1 MVERS
6 AEEADLRSRNF
17 WKAFRTWRMRAIVP
31 ILGTVL
37 LLVAIGERHEQ
48 LQVPAMVFGAACGL
62 ALALAFVIEQVVWMS
77 RGEGQP
83 CVHCGAMVRLRTFH
97 LTTSKCPHCGKPFD
111 VL

>member
-1 MVERS
+1 MLGQIRRAKAMVERS

-37 LLVAIGERHEQ
+37 LL
-48 LQVPAMVFGAACGL
+48 GAACGL